1 MSHVKSASIYERV
14 CFTWMRNRHFGNCP
28 RTVAGLPIQ
37 VVNDE
42 GHYHAHGGW
51 GRGWLRS
58 EELVRSTSAIQPATS
73 ISELAC

>member
-1 MSHVKSASIYERV
+1 MSNVKSASIYERV

-37 VVNDE
+37 VVNDQ

-51 GRGWLRS
+51 LRS
-58 EELVRSTSAIQPATS
+58 GEELVRSTSAIQPATS
-73 ISELAC
+73 INELAC